1 MPQMAILQN
10 VDKCIRC
17 NGCVIG
23 CKRTWHM
30 KADDPGVH
38 KVAPD
43 SRVMI
48 KSQKQIDAGP
58 FMRYSCWHCPDP
70 PCARRC
76 PFKAITK
83 GPDGDVSVDHSK
95 CDPDNCDKQCLT
107 DCQRGGY
114 PKIGKGST
122 MPVATKPAA
131 GTFNSMQK
139 CTLCH
144 DKIALAED
152 GSNPGTYYYIE
163 DPVNGTPRIES
174 LPSKDP
180 AVAHQPTCVYTCPA
194 KAMKYDTRDNVIAY
208 ATQLRND
215 ARNGTNVTGT
225 NPMLNVY
232 PNAQVYGDGSVF
244 WFSSKPAVA
253 PKADPFMED
262 HISPMVGSFFT
273 GPWGRAA
280 VIPTLLATGLFAVVA
295 HRAANSAKKS
305 EEVA

>member
-1 MPQMAILQN
+1 MPVMAILQN

-23 CKRTWHM
+23 CKRTWKM

-43 SRVMI
+43 SRVMV
-48 KSQKQIDAGP
+48 KSQKNIDAGP

-83 GPDGDVSVDHSK
+83 EADGAVSVDHSL
-95 CDPDNCDKQCLT
+95 CNPDSPLCTTQCLT

-114 PKIGKGST
+114 PKIGKGSNT
-122 MPVATKPAA
+122 PVAGKPAA

-144 DKIALAED
+144 EKVDP
-152 GSNPGTYYYIE
+152 STQIE
-163 DPVNGTPRIES
+163 DPVNGTPRINS

-180 AVAHQPTCVYTCPA
+180 AVANQPTCVFTCPA
-194 KAMKYDTRDNVIAY
+194 KAMTYDTRDNIIALATTLRSNARAAGY
-208 ATQLRND
+208 A
-215 ARNGTNVTGT
+215 
-225 NPMLNVY
+225 
-232 PNAQVYGDGSVF
+232 NAEVWGDGSVF
-244 WFSSKPAVA
+244 WFSSKPSVA

-262 HISPMVGSFFT
+262 HVSPMVGSLFA

-280 VIPTLLATGLFAVVA
+280 VIPTLLATGLFVIVA
-295 HRAANSAKKS
+295 HRAANGAKMSK
-305 EEVA
+305 EVA

>member
-1 MPQMAILQN
+1 MTMAILQN
-10 VDKCIRC
+10 VDKCMRC

-23 CKRTWHM
+23 CKRSWKM

-48 KSQKQIDAGP
+48 KSQKTLDAGP

-83 GPDGDVSVDHSK
+83 GVDGDVTVDHSK
-95 CDPDNCDKQCLT
+95 CDPDSALCTSQCLT

-114 PKIGKGST
+114 PKIGKGSNF
-122 MPVATKPAA
+122 PVVGKGAP

-144 DKIALAED
+144 DKVNLNGD
-152 GSNPGTYYYIE
+152 E
-163 DPVNGTPRIES
+163 DPTGTPRINN

-194 KAMKYDTRDNVIAY
+194 KAMTYDTQANIMAKAKALRD
-208 ATQLRND
+208 D
-215 ARNGTNVTGT
+215 ARNGTNVTGNNSSLT
-225 NPMLNVY
+225 VY
-232 PNAQVYGDGSVF
+232 PNSQVWGDGSVF
-244 WFSSKPAVA
+244 WFSSKPSVA

-262 HISPMVGSFFT
+262 HVSPMVGSLFA

-280 VIPTLLATGLFAVVA
+280 VIPTLLATGLFAIVA
-295 HRAANSAKKS
+295 HRVANSAQKS

>member
-1 MPQMAILQN
+1 MPVMAILQN

-23 CKRTWHM
+23 CKRTWKM
-30 KADDPGVH
+30 KVNEAYNGVH
-38 KVAPD
+38 KVAPE

-48 KSQKQIDAGP
+48 KSQKAIDAGP

-76 PFKAITK
+76 PKKAIKKET
-83 GPDGDVSVDHSK
+83 DGAVWVDHTL
-95 CDPDNCDKQCLT
+95 CDRTDPRCTKQCLT

-114 PKIGKGST
+114 PKIG
-122 MPVATKPAA
+122 A
-131 GTFNSMQK
+131 GTDMPITGKPVDALLMQK

-144 DKIALAED
+144 DKVLNGEE
-152 GSNPGTYYYIE
+152 NPAGE
-163 DPVNGTPRIES
+163 FRIKS

-180 AVAHQPTCVYTCPA
+180 RRDAVVNPLNDTNIYNHQPSCVFTCPA
-194 KAMKYDTRDNVIAY
+194 KAMSYGTRDEILAEANGLLTA
-208 ATQLRND
+208 
-215 ARNGTNVTGT
+215 ARALVDGGGNK
-225 NPMLNVY
+225 VY
-232 PNAQVYGDGSVF
+232 PNADMWGDGSMF
-244 WFSSKPAVA
+244 WFSSKPSVP

-262 HISPMVGSFFT
+262 HVSPMVGSLFS

-295 HRAANSAKKS
+295 HRAANGAKKS

>member
-1 MPQMAILQN
+1 MPRMAILQN

-23 CKRTWHM
+23 CKRSWKM

-48 KSQKQIDAGP
+48 KSQQQIDSGP

-83 GPDGDVSVDHSK
+83 GADGDVSVDHSK

-114 PKIGKGST
+114 PKIGKGSEF
-122 MPVATKPAA
+122 PVVRKPAP

-144 DKIALAED
+144 DKVTAD
-152 GSNPGTYYYIE
+152 GVE
-163 DPVNGTPRIES
+163 DPVNGQVRILS

-180 AVAHQPTCVYTCPA
+180 RGVVGKVGYDAMYSHQPTCVFTCPA
-194 KAMKYDTRDNVIAY
+194 KAMAYDTELNIKALGL
-208 ATQLRND
+208 QLRTY
-215 ARNGTNVTGT
+215 ARANGH
-225 NPMLNVY
+225 
-232 PNAQVYGDGSVF
+232 PNAEVWGDGAVY
-244 WFSSKPAVA
+244 WFSSERSVA

-262 HISPMVGSFFT
+262 HVSPMVGSLFA

-295 HRAANSAKKS
+295 HRVANDAKKS